1 MADNS
6 NDDMIIAIGVDV
18 ATIRRGL
25 KKLEQEVS
33 ASTGKV
39 QKQFESVGRGIDNA
53 MTTAMQNR
61 INAMVG
67 VGTKGAKEWTGAL
80 ADQGKE
86 LERLRARYS
95 PLFSTINSYK
105 ASQADIRRAHSLGAI
120 SADEMTSALSRER
133 QEALK
138 SIAVIKARNS
148 ALSDTP
154 IARGGQGFQTAN
166 IAAQF
171 QDIAVTSAMG
181 MSPLQIALQ
190 QGTQLSSVLGTM
202 GNGRQVISGLAAAFT
217 SLISPVSLV
226 TIGLV
231 AGGAALIQYASS
243 ASSVKTADDAIKSH
257 ADTIA
262 SIKDAYGTAADG
274 LGDYVKVSQVEA
286 AAAARENLKIQ
297 QDVAKAATAEFSKM
311 MGVLQAR
318 TGGAS
323 DVATRFRP
331 FTDAIREFRKSV
343 ADGTPDFVRLRTQIE
358 AIVATDPQGLRAL
371 GDELLTSSK
380 AAADADRRVRSAK
393 DVIAGLGKIA
403 LNQTSGVSALI
414 DALKELADIAVPAM
428 SDAERALAA
437 YRKAMGSAEGPEQ
450 RRAAASAYDDARR
463 RIDDANP
470 TVNNADGKR
479 VGVPTP
485 GDKPSAL
492 DGDGKELKK
501 QESAA
506 QKAANAYRDL
516 IKSAN
521 DRIGQLQ
528 LEMEL
533 TGQYGVATDAARFRL
548 ELLQQAEDKGRSLGA
563 TQKAEIEQKVALY
576 EKYSQAL
583 SETKLQQDLLNAARF
598 NSLSQADQKV
608 VSTLRQYG
616 LPEDLG
622 SKNAQSIRQSLQ
634 SEDIKDSV
642 SSFLGDFK
650 SALLENGGDI
660 GEAFGK
666 ALLNSLMKS
675 MDKQWEAIFNLIGS
689 GIASSLTGKGGVAS
703 TAAASVASTFAAP
716 VGAVSRSALPA
727 VGAGGNMAAYRAAIS
742 QIESGGNYGALGP
755 VTRNGDRAY
764 GKYQMMGNNIGPWS
778 KDALGRSISSDE
790 FLKNPALQDQIFDN
804 QFGGYVNKYGPSG
817 AAQAWFGGPGSVGK
831 GGMGQ
836 DVLGTSGNS
845 YVKMF
850 ETNVSKMGSVAGEAT
865 KGLGGLNG
873 GLAAIAQNFGG
884 AAGGI
889 DLGGLFSSSFKPN
902 TTLTNFLAGVPGFA
916 AGTNSAPK
924 GVALVGEK
932 GPELVRFRGGEQV
945 IPNNQI
951 NAPRA
956 PRLNA
961 SGGPRMVRNE
971 TALTVQITG
980 ASGDDHVRMLVNQG
994 VQTALR

>member
-1 MADNS
+1 
-6 NDDMIIAIGVDV
+6 
-18 ATIRRGL
+18 
-25 KKLEQEVS
+25 
-33 ASTGKV
+33 
-39 QKQFESVGRGIDNA
+39 
-53 MTTAMQNR
+53 
-61 INAMVG
+61 
-67 VGTKGAKEWTGAL
+67 
-80 ADQGKE
+80 
-86 LERLRARYS
+86 
-95 PLFSTINSYK
+95 
-105 ASQADIRRAHSLGAI
+105 
-120 SADEMTSALSRER
+120 
-133 QEALK
+133 
-138 SIAVIKARNS
+138 
-148 ALSDTP
+148 
-154 IARGGQGFQTAN
+154 
-166 IAAQF
+166 
-171 QDIAVTSAMG
+171 DIAG
-181 MSPLQIALQ
+181 
-190 QGTQLSSVLGTM
+190 
-202 GNGRQVISGLAAAFT
+202 
-217 SLISPVSLV
+217 
-226 TIGLV
+226 
-231 AGGAALIQYASS
+231 
-243 ASSVKTADDAIKSH
+243 
-257 ADTIA
+257 
-262 SIKDAYGTAADG
+262 
-274 LGDYVKVSQVEA
+274 
-286 AAAARENLKIQ
+286 
-297 QDVAKAATAEFSKM
+297 
-311 MGVLQAR
+311 
-318 TGGAS
+318 
-323 DVATRFRP
+323 
-331 FTDAIREFRKSV
+331 
-343 ADGTPDFVRLRTQIE
+343 
-358 AIVATDPQGLRAL
+358 
-371 GDELLTSSK
+371 
-380 AAADADRRVRSAK
+380 
-393 DVIAGLGKIA
+393 
-403 LNQTSGVSALI
+403 
-414 DALKELADIAVPAM
+414 PAM

-994 VQTALR
+994 VQTALRDQNEHMRRQGFGNVQAAYTTDRG